1 MVTAFGP
8 TQQEREALLEGARRI
23 APQIRDAADEI
34 EAARQLPDHVVQLLR
49 QAGAFRMI
57 QPKAWGGHD
66 ADPMT
71 QILFI
76 EEIAK
81 ADASAAWC
89 VMIGCDGGLLSR
101 ELAEH
106 VAREMYADIDAVTCG
121 AAFPPGKAV
130 PVEGGYRATGRWP
143 YLSGIT
149 HAAWAQ
155 LIFEVVDDATG
166 AGEAPPSYVRLVVPC
181 HEVTVLDTWRTTG
194 MRGTGSYDIEVNDL
208 FVPHERC
215 IPRRASGG
223 PRVDDPLRHPAWL
236 LPKHMGVPLG
246 VARAAHDEVLALT
259 HDRVAVRGVLRDDP
273 LTQATLGETAARIE
287 AARAYALSAAD
298 TAWREVCA
306 TGEMSDR
313 NRAGLRLAIT
323 YTHQECLAVVERLY
337 AIAGSAALYTERST
351 LDRRLR
357 DMHAMNQHV
366 VIGVAN
372 YAVAGRV
379 LLGLGAGAPFW

>member
-8 TQQEREALLEGARRI
+8 TQPEREALLEAARRI

-49 QAGAFRMI
+49 EAGAFRMI
-57 QPKAWGGHD
+57 QPKTWGGYD
-66 ADPMT
+66 ADPVT

-101 ELAEH
+101 ELDEH

-155 LIFEVVDDATG
+155 LIFEVVDQATG
-166 AGEAPPSYVRLVVPC
+166 AGHAPPSYVRLVVPRD
-181 HEVTVLDTWRTTG
+181 EVTVLDTWRTTG
-194 MRGTGSYDIEVNDL
+194 MRGTGSYDIEVDDL
-208 FVPHERC
+208 FVPNERC

-223 PRVDDPLRHPAWL
+223 PAVDDPLRHPAWL

-259 HDRVAVRGVLRDDP
+259 QDRVAVRGVLHDDP
-273 LTQATLGETAARIE
+273 LTQATLGETEARLG
-287 AARAYALSAAD
+287 AARAYALSAAE
-298 TAWREVCA
+298 TAWREVCT
-306 TGEMSDR
+306 TGQMSDR

-323 YTHQECLAVVERLY
+323 YVHQECLTVVEQLY

>member
-49 QAGAFRMI
+49 EAGAFRMI

-66 ADPMT
+66 ADPVT

-101 ELAEH
+101 ELDQR

-155 LIFEVVDDATG
+155 LIFKVVDDATG
-166 AGEAPPSYVRLVVPC
+166 AGEAPSSYVRLVVPR

-208 FVPHERC
+208 FVPNERC

-223 PRVDDPLRHPAWL
+223 PAVDDPLRHPAWL

-259 HDRVAVRGVLRDDP
+259 QDRVAVRGVLRDDP
-273 LTQATLGETAARIE
+273 LTQATLGETEARIG

-298 TAWREVCA
+298 AAWREVCA
-306 TGEMSDR
+306 TGDMSDR

-323 YTHQECLAVVERLY
+323 YTHQECLAVVEQLY

>member
-49 QAGAFRMI
+49 EAGAFRMI
-57 QPKAWGGHD
+57 QPRAWGGHD
-66 ADPMT
+66 ADPVT

-101 ELAEH
+101 ELDQH
-106 VAREMYADIDAVTCG
+106 VAREMYADLDAATCG

-155 LIFEVVDDATG
+155 LIFEVVDEATG
-166 AGEAPPSYVRLVVPC
+166 AGEAPPSYVRLVVPR
-181 HEVTVLDTWRTTG
+181 HQVTVLDTWHTTG
-194 MRGTGSYDIEVNDL
+194 MRGTGSYDIELTDL
-208 FVPHERC
+208 FVPNERC

-223 PRVDDPLRHPAWL
+223 PAVDDPLRHPAWL

-259 HDRVAVRGVLRDDP
+259 QDRVAVRGVLRDDP
-273 LTQATLGETAARIE
+273 LTQATLGETEARIG
-287 AARAYALSAAD
+287 AARAYALSATD
-298 TAWREVCA
+298 MAWREVCA
-306 TGEMSDR
+306 TGQMSDR

-323 YTHQECLAVVERLY
+323 YTHQECLAVVEQLY

>member
-34 EAARQLPDHVVQLLR
+34 EAGRQLPDHVVQLLR
-49 QAGAFRMI
+49 EAGAFRMI

-66 ADPMT
+66 ADPVT

-101 ELAEH
+101 ELDEH

-155 LIFEVVDDATG
+155 LIFKVVEEATG
-166 AGEAPPSYVRLVVPC
+166 AGEAPPSYVRLVVPR

-194 MRGTGSYDIEVNDL
+194 MRGSGSYDIEVNDL
-208 FVPHERC
+208 FVPNERC

-223 PRVDDPLRHPAWL
+223 PPVDDPLRHPAWL

-259 HDRVAVRGVLRDDP
+259 QDRVAVRGVLRDDP
-273 LTQATLGETAARIE
+273 LTQATLGETEARIG

-298 TAWREVCA
+298 RAWHEVCA
-306 TGEMSDR
+306 TGDMSDR

-323 YTHQECLAVVERLY
+323 YTHQECLAVVEQLY

>member
-49 QAGAFRMI
+49 EAGAFRMI

-66 ADPMT
+66 ADPVT
-71 QILFI
+71 QIMFI

-101 ELAEH
+101 ELDEH

-155 LIFEVVDDATG
+155 LIFKVVDEATG
-166 AGEAPPSYVRLVVPC
+166 AGEAPPSYVRLVVPR

-194 MRGTGSYDIEVNDL
+194 MRGSGSYDIEVNDL
-208 FVPHERC
+208 FVPNERC

-223 PRVDDPLRHPAWL
+223 PPSTTR
-236 LPKHMGVPLG
+236 
-246 VARAAHDEVLALT
+246 
-259 HDRVAVRGVLRDDP
+259 
-273 LTQATLGETAARIE
+273 
-287 AARAYALSAAD
+287 
-298 TAWREVCA
+298 CA
-306 TGEMSDR
+306 TRPGCCPNTWACRSAS
-313 NRAGLRLAIT
+313 RA
-323 YTHQECLAVVERLY
+323 
-337 AIAGSAALYTERST
+337 
-351 LDRRLR
+351 RRTMR
-357 DMHAMNQHV
+357 CW
-366 VIGVAN
+366 
-372 YAVAGRV
+372 R
-379 LLGLGAGAPFW
+379 

>member
-34 EAARQLPDHVVQLLR
+34 EAGRQLPDHVVQLLR

-66 ADPMT
+66 ADPVT

-101 ELAEH
+101 ELDED

-155 LIFEVVDDATG
+155 LIFKVVEEAT
-166 AGEAPPSYVRLVVPC
+166 AADEAPPSYVRLVVPR

-194 MRGTGSYDIEVNDL
+194 MRGSGSYDIE
-208 FVPHERC
+208 
-215 IPRRASGG
+215 
-223 PRVDDPLRHPAWL
+223 
-236 LPKHMGVPLG
+236 
-246 VARAAHDEVLALT
+246 
-259 HDRVAVRGVLRDDP
+259 DRTICSCP
-273 LTQATLGETAARIE
+273 T
-287 AARAYALSAAD
+287 SAASPD
-298 TAWREVCA
+298 APAADPRSTTRCA
-306 TGEMSDR
+306 TRPGCCPNTWACRWAS
-313 NRAGLRLAIT
+313 LA
-323 YTHQECLAVVERLY
+323 
-337 AIAGSAALYTERST
+337 
-351 LDRRLR
+351 RRTMR
-357 DMHAMNQHV
+357 CW
-366 VIGVAN
+366 
-372 YAVAGRV
+372 
-379 LLGLGAGAPFW
+379 P

>member
-23 APQIRDAADEI
+23 APQIRDAAGEI

-66 ADPMT
+66 ADPVT

-101 ELAEH
+101 ELDQD

-166 AGEAPPSYVRLVVPC
+166 AGDAPPSYVRLVVPR

-194 MRGTGSYDIEVNDL
+194 MRGTGSYDIELNDL
-208 FVPHERC
+208 FVPIERC

-223 PRVDDPLRHPAWL
+223 PAVDDPLRHPAWL

-273 LTQATLGETAARIE
+273 FTQAALGETEARLG

-306 TGEMSDR
+306 TGRMSDR

-323 YTHQECLAVVERLY
+323 YVHQECLAVGR
-337 AIAGSAALYTERST
+337 AALR
-351 LDRRLR
+351 DRRLSR
-357 DMHAMNQHV
+357 ALHRALD
-366 VIGVAN
+366 
-372 YAVAGRV
+372 AGPP
-379 LLGLGAGAPFW
+379 AA